1 MSGCGWMGRMG
12 RSVQEN
18 NAMSCILEKYETKL
32 NHRLSSVR
40 CQAGWGEGGA
50 QRGAAPI
57 SAGQMETLEHFIVT
71 AHNRNSNKVSNNN
84 NNNKKER
91 ERGRGGELQQ

>member
-1 MSGCGWMGRMG
+1 MKQNWITDSAQ
-12 RSVQEN
+12 SD
-18 NAMSCILEKYETKL
+18 AKL
-32 NHRLSSVR
+32 D
-40 CQAGWGEGGA
+40 GGGA
-50 QRGAAPI
+50 AAPI

-91 ERGRGGELQQ
+91 ERERESNNNKSSQQLAFIARKI